1 MTDRL
6 QCWTDGAC
14 GKYRHGGW
22 AFVLYSPY
30 KSILANRAIW
40 CGPRYNITT
49 NGIDSASVALQFL
62 RDEWSWHCDPI
73 SVHTD
78 SSYLKNCFTK
88 GWYKTWERNGWRNSK
103 GEPVA
108 NRDLWETLIPLVHS
122 RAPKWYK
129 VGGHKGND
137 LNERCDTLA
146 VAARK
151 SLETQNM

>member
-22 AFVLYSPY
+22 AFVLYSPTNPFLLTEQY
-30 KSILANRAIW
+30 GAV
-40 CGPRYNITT
+40 PDTT
-49 NGIDSASVALQFL
+49 SQRMELTALVMALQFL

-129 VGGHKGND
+129 VGGHKGID